1 MKWQFWI
8 DRGGTFTDIVART
21 PGGALVTHKLL
32 SENPERYQ
40 DAAVQG
46 VRDLLGLRPD
56 EPMPAD
62 QIEAVKMGTTV
73 ATNALL
79 ERKGER
85 TLLVVTRG
93 FRDQLRIAYQARP
106 KLFVRKIELPELLY
120 ESVVEV
126 DERIGA
132 HGDVVLRLNEATARI
147 ELQAA
152 FNKGFRTVAVCLM
165 HGYRYT
171 QHEAALKRIAQDI
184 GFTQISV
191 SHEVSPLMKFVSRG
205 DTAVVDAYL
214 SPILRRYVEQVQ
226 SALGNVR
233 LQFMQSSGGLTDAH
247 KFQGKDAILSGPA
260 GGIVGAAAVTQLAG
274 FDKMIGFDMGGTSTD
289 VTHFAG
295 EYERAF
301 ETEVAGVRLRA
312 PIMQIHT
319 VAAGGGSICTFDGSK
334 FRVGPESAGANPG
347 PAAYRRGGPLTVTDC
362 NVMVGKLRPELFPA
376 VFGPNGDEPLDT
388 RAVFEKFELLAL
400 QVEKATGQKRLAEE
414 IAAGFLRIAVE
425 NMANAI
431 KHISVQRGYDVTEY
445 TLTCFGGAA
454 GQHACMVADAL
465 GMQRVYIHPFAGVL
479 SAYGMGLADVRT
491 LKQAAVEKELSD
503 DLLASLAAEF
513 TALGTHARV
522 DVEAQGL
529 TAAQVRVVNS
539 LALKYDGT
547 DTTIELPF
555 VCSPPPGREGV
566 GERVVANE
574 PGSRGGTPSPQP
586 SPPGGG
592 SNALLTAFEATYRQR
607 YGFLMPGRAL
617 VVEAVAAEAIGHAQS
632 AQEAVP
638 ALAVR
643 VEGLRARAEVKVFSD
658 DALRP
663 TQVFY
668 REDLRPSDVIVGP
681 AIIKEPIATTV
692 IEPEWRAVVT
702 AQNHLVLERTKK
714 AERSHAIGTT
724 ADPVL
729 LEVFNNLFMAIAEQ
743 MGVTLANT
751 SYSVNI
757 KERLDF
763 SCAIFDPEG
772 NLVANAPHM
781 PVHLGSMGESVRVIL
796 EKRAGAMK
804 PGDAFVLNAPYAGG
818 THIPDVTVVMP
829 VFVALLP
836 PLGGE
841 GWGEGRGSAGFSG
854 QADPTLKQFARELRT
869 EQTDAEAKLWYVLRA
884 KRWRDLKFRRQH
896 PIRIGQRDF
905 ILDFY
910 CDELKL
916 CVELD
921 GGQHVENAVADRDR
935 DALLAT
941 VGVRTVRFWNSDVF
955 NAWDAVLERLWLAT
969 ETPSPQPSPPG
980 GGSPKPLFYV
990 AARGHHADIGGITPG
1005 SMPPFSKHIREEGV
1019 LLDNVQLVR
1028 EGVFL
1033 EDELTHILT
1042 HDAHPV
1048 RNVAQN
1054 IGDLRAQVASCKKG
1068 ANELIKMVE
1077 HFGRDVVVA
1086 YMNHVQDN
1094 AEESVR
1100 RAIHKLTDGEFGVD
1114 LDDGSHIHV
1123 KVSINRAERSA
1134 KVDFTGTSAQR
1145 PSNFNAPR
1153 SVSRAVVLYVFR
1165 TLVDDEIPMNAGC
1178 LKPIEIVIPDG
1189 SMLSPVY
1196 PAAVVAGN
1204 VEVSQAA
1211 TNCLYGALGV
1221 LAGAYGTMTNF
1232 TFGND
1237 TYQYY
1242 ETISGGSGA
1251 GPDFDGTSVVQCHM
1265 TNSRLTD
1272 PEVLEFRYPVRV
1284 DSHTI
1289 NAGTGGKGKFHG
1301 GDGADRRIRFLAPMT
1316 AAILGNNRVNRPHGM
1331 DGGEPGHA
1339 AKNWVERVN
1348 GGRED
1353 YGHICEVEMQVDDVF
1368 VIQTPGGGGFGAPQ

>member
-1 MKWQFWI
+1 MTTFNTPNPQWQFWI
-8 DRGGTFTDIVART
+8 DRGGTFTDIVAKQ
-21 PGGALVTHKLL
+21 PDGALVTLKLL
-32 SENPERYQ
+32 SENPERYK
-40 DAAVQG
+40 DAAVHG
-46 VRDLLGLRPD
+46 IRELLGVKAG
-56 EPMPAD
+56 EPIPSEL
-62 QIEAVKMGTTV
+62 IEAVKMGTTV

-120 ESVVEV
+120 ETVVEV

-132 HGDVVLRLNEATARI
+132 HGDVVLPLDEAKARAD
-147 ELQAA
+147 LQAA
-152 FNKGFRTVAVCLM
+152 FAQGFRSVAVCLM
-165 HGYRYT
+165 HGYRFT
-171 QHEAALKRIAQDI
+171 QHEAALKRIASEI

-226 SALGNVR
+226 SSLGNVR

-289 VTHFAG
+289 VTHYAG

-362 NVMVGKLRPELFPA
+362 NVMVGKLRPELFPP
-376 VFGPNGDEPLDT
+376 VFGPNGDQPLDT
-388 RAVFEKFELLAL
+388 RAVIEKFEAMAL
-400 QVEKATGQKRLAEE
+400 QVERDTGQKKSPEE
-414 IAAGFLRIAVE
+414 IAAGFLLIAVE

-445 TLTCFGGAA
+445 TLTCFGGAG

-465 GMQRVYIHPFAGVL
+465 GMQRVYIHPLAGVL

-491 LKQAAVEKELSD
+491 LKQAAVEKTLSD
-503 DLLASLAAEF
+503 ELLGSLGVDF
-513 TALGTHARV
+513 DALTQQARAN
-522 DVEAQGL
+522 VEAQGL
-529 TAAQVRVVNS
+529 AADKVRVVKT

-547 DTTIELPF
+547 DTTIELPMAE
-555 VCSPPPGREGV
+555 STS
-566 GERVVANE
+566 A
-574 PGSRGGTPSPQP
+574 PS
-586 SPPGGG
+586 
-592 SNALLTAFEATYRQR
+592 LLKAFETTYRQR

-617 VVEAVAAEAIGHAQS
+617 VVEAIAAEAIGQTQS
-632 AQEAVP
+632 AQESTPDLPDRP
-638 ALAVR
+638 A
-643 VEGLRARAEVKVFSD
+643 GMQARAEVKAFTD
-658 DALRP
+658 NALRA

-668 REDLRPSDVIVGP
+668 REDLRPGDIITGP

-692 IEPEWRAVVT
+692 VEPEWRAVVT
-702 AQNHLVLERTKK
+702 PHNHLVLERTKK
-714 AERSHAIGTT
+714 AERAHAIGTT

-796 EKRAGAMK
+796 EKRAGQMK

-818 THIPDVTVVMP
+818 THIPDVTVVTP
-829 VFVALLP
+829 IFLA
-836 PLGGE
+836 GE
-841 GWGEGRGSAGFSG
+841 
-854 QADPTLKQFARELRT
+854 
-869 EQTDAEAKLWYVLRA
+869 
-884 KRWRDLKFRRQH
+884 
-896 PIRIGQRDF
+896 
-905 ILDFY
+905 
-910 CDELKL
+910 
-916 CVELD
+916 
-921 GGQHVENAVADRDR
+921 
-935 DALLAT
+935 AT
-941 VGVRTVRFWNSDVF
+941 
-955 NAWDAVLERLWLAT
+955 
-969 ETPSPQPSPPG
+969 
-980 GGSPKPLFYV
+980 PLFYT

-1005 SMPPFSKHIREEGV
+1005 SMPPFSKHISEEGV

-1033 EDELTHILT
+1033 EDELTQILT
-1042 HDAHPV
+1042 HDAYPV

-1054 IGDLRAQVASCKKG
+1054 IGDLRAQVASCNKG
-1068 ANELIKMVE
+1068 ANELTKMVE
-1077 HFGRDVVVA
+1077 HFGREVVVA
-1086 YMNHVQDN
+1086 YMKHVQDN

-1100 RAIHKLTDGEFGVD
+1100 RVIHKLTDGEFGVD

-1123 KVSINRAERSA
+1123 KVSINREARTA

-1165 TLVDDEIPMNAGC
+1165 TLVDDDIPMNAGC

-1237 TYQYY
+1237 EYQYY

-1251 GPDFDGTSVVQCHM
+1251 GPTFDGTSVVQCHM

-1289 NAGTGGKGKFHG
+1289 KLGTGGKGKFHG
-1301 GDGADRRIRFLAPMT
+1301 GDGADRRIRFLEPMT

-1331 DGGEPGHA
+1331 AGGDPGA
-1339 AKNWVERVN
+1339 TAKNWVERAD
-1348 GGRED
+1348 GSRED
-1353 YGHICEVEMQVDDVF
+1353 YGHICEVAMNKDDVF
-1368 VIQTPGGGGFGAPQ
+1368 VIQTPGGGGFGKE

>member
-1 MKWQFWI
+1 MTPRWQFWI
-8 DRGGTFTDIVART
+8 DRGGTFTDVIARKPDGSLLT
-21 PGGALVTHKLL
+21 MKLL
-32 SENPERYQ
+32 SDNPERYA

-46 VRDLLGLRPD
+46 VRELLGLNPD
-56 EPMPAD
+56 APIPAA
-62 QIEAVKMGTTV
+62 QIEVVKMGTTV

-79 ERKGER
+79 ERKGAR

-106 KLFVRKIELPELLY
+106 KLFVRKIELPQMLH
-120 ESVVEV
+120 ESVIEV
-126 DERIGA
+126 AERIGA
-132 HGDVVLRLNEATARI
+132 HGDIVLALDATQARI
-147 ELQAA
+147 DLQGA
-152 FNKGFRTVAVCLM
+152 FENGLRAVAICLM

-171 QHEAALKRIAQDI
+171 QHEVALKRIAESI

-205 DTAVVDAYL
+205 DTTVVDAYL

-226 SALGNVR
+226 AALGAVR

-260 GGIVGAAAVTQLAG
+260 GGVVGAAAVTQCAG

-301 ETEVAGVRLRA
+301 ETEVAGVRLRT
-312 PIMQIHT
+312 PIMRIHS

-362 NVMVGKLRPELFPA
+362 NVMVGKLRPELFPSL
-376 VFGPNGDEPLDT
+376 FGLSGDQALDSE
-388 RAVFEKFELLAL
+388 VVVEKFQKLAL
-400 QVEKATGQKRLAEE
+400 AIEQATGQKKSTQA

-465 GMQRVYIHPFAGVL
+465 GMQRVYIHPLAGVL

-491 LKQAAVEKELSD
+491 LKQAAVEKRLSD
-503 DLLASLAAEF
+503 ELLQSLHDVFETLSLQACAE
-513 TALGTHARV
+513 V
-522 DVEAQGL
+522 CAQGFMSQQL
-529 TAAQVRVVNS
+529 RIAKT

-547 DTTIELPF
+547 DTTIELPLQ
-555 VCSPPPGREGV
+555 
-566 GERVVANE
+566 AN
-574 PGSRGGTPSPQP
+574 SDRG
-586 SPPGGG
+586 
-592 SNALLTAFEATYRQR
+592 ALEKAFETTYRQR

-617 VVEAVAAEAIGHAQS
+617 VVEAIAAEAIAHTAAAPES
-632 AQEAVP
+632 SLDLP
-638 ALAVR
+638 AR
-643 VEGLRARAEVKVFSD
+643 SIELRARAEVKVFCA
-658 DALRP
+658 DAVCDSL
-663 TQVFY
+663 VFF
-668 REDLRPSDVIVGP
+668 REDLRPGDVITGP
-681 AIIKEPIATTV
+681 AIIREPNATTV
-692 IEPEWRAVVT
+692 VEPEWRASVT
-702 AQNHLVLERTKK
+702 PSNHLLLERTQKI
-714 AERSHAIGTT
+714 ARTHAIGTN

-763 SCAIFDPEG
+763 SCAIFDPAG

-796 EKRAGAMK
+796 EKRAGNMK

-818 THIPDVTVVMP
+818 THIPDVTVITP
-829 VFVALLP
+829 VFLP
-836 PLGGE
+836 G
-841 GWGEGRGSAGFSG
+841 
-854 QADPTLKQFARELRT
+854 
-869 EQTDAEAKLWYVLRA
+869 
-884 KRWRDLKFRRQH
+884 
-896 PIRIGQRDF
+896 
-905 ILDFY
+905 
-910 CDELKL
+910 
-916 CVELD
+916 
-921 GGQHVENAVADRDR
+921 ENA
-935 DALLAT
+935 
-941 VGVRTVRFWNSDVF
+941 
-955 NAWDAVLERLWLAT
+955 
-969 ETPSPQPSPPG
+969 
-980 GGSPKPLFYV
+980 PLFYT

-1005 SMPPFSKHIREEGV
+1005 SMPPFSKHISEEGV

-1028 EGVFL
+1028 EGIFL
-1033 EDELTHILT
+1033 EADLTRILT
-1042 HDAHPV
+1042 QDAHPV
-1048 RNVAQN
+1048 RNVTQN
-1054 IGDLRAQVASCKKG
+1054 IADLRAQVASCNKG
-1068 ANELIKMVE
+1068 AIELAAMVR

-1100 RAIHKLTDGEFGVD
+1100 RAIHKLSDGEFGVD

-1123 KVSINRAERSA
+1123 RVSIDRDARSA
-1134 KVDFTGTSAQR
+1134 IIDFSGTSAQA

-1178 LKPIEIVIPDG
+1178 LKPISIIIPEG
-1189 SMLSPVY
+1189 SMLAPVY

-1237 TYQYY
+1237 IYQYY

-1251 GPDFDGTSVVQCHM
+1251 GPTFDGTSVVQCHM

-1284 DSHTI
+1284 DSHSI
-1289 NAGTGGKGKFHG
+1289 NIGTGGKGQFHG
-1301 GDGADRRIRFLAPMT
+1301 GDGADRRIRFLEPMT
-1316 AAILGNNRVNRPHGM
+1316 AAILANNRVNRPHGM
-1331 DGGEPGHA
+1331 AGGEPGMA
-1339 AKNWVERVN
+1339 AKNWVERAS
-1348 GGRED
+1348 GARED
-1353 YGHICEVEMQVDDVF
+1353 FGHLCEVQMKANDVF
-1368 VIQTPGGGGFGAPQ
+1368 VIQTPGGGGFGRAGS

>member
-1 MKWQFWI
+1 MKVAGREQDATTSQWQFWI
-8 DRGGTFTDIVART
+8 DRGGTFTDIVAKK
-21 PGGALVTHKLL
+21 PDGSLVTHKLL
-32 SENPERYQ
+32 SENPERYK

-46 VRDLLGLRPD
+46 VRDLLGLKAG
-56 EPMPAD
+56 EAIPAE

-85 TLLVVTRG
+85 TLLVVTTG

-132 HGDVVLRLNEATARI
+132 HGDVVSPLNENKARTD
-147 ELQAA
+147 LQAA
-152 FNKGFRTVAVCLM
+152 YDRGFRTVAVCLM

-347 PAAYRRGGPLTVTDC
+347 PAAYRRSGPLTVTDC

-388 RAVFEKFELLAL
+388 SAVFAKFEQLAL
-400 QVEKATGQKRLAEE
+400 DVEKATGQKKTSEE

-445 TLTCFGGAA
+445 TLTCFGGAG

-503 DLLASLAAEF
+503 ELLASLATEF
-513 TALGTHARV
+513 AALGAHARA

-547 DTTIELPF
+547 DTTIELPLEA
-555 VCSPPPGREGV
+555 STSQ
-566 GERVVANE
+566 A
-574 PGSRGGTPSPQP
+574 S
-586 SPPGGG
+586 
-592 SNALLTAFEATYRQR
+592 LLKAFEATYRQR

-617 VVEAVAAEAIGHAQS
+617 VVEAVAAEAIGRAQS

-638 ALAVR
+638 DLAAR
-643 VEGLRARAEVKVFSD
+643 AEELRARAEVKVFSD

-668 REDLRPSDVIVGP
+668 REDLRPGDVIGGP

-692 IEPEWRAVVT
+692 VEPEWRAVVT
-702 AQNHLVLERTKK
+702 SQNHLVLERTKK
-714 AERSHAIGTT
+714 AERAHAIGTT

-796 EKRAGAMK
+796 EKRAGQMK

-818 THIPDVTVVMP
+818 THIPDVTVVKP
-829 VFVALLP
+829 IFLE
-836 PLGGE
+836 GE
-841 GWGEGRGSAGFSG
+841 
-854 QADPTLKQFARELRT
+854 T
-869 EQTDAEAKLWYVLRA
+869 
-884 KRWRDLKFRRQH
+884 
-896 PIRIGQRDF
+896 
-905 ILDFY
+905 
-910 CDELKL
+910 
-916 CVELD
+916 
-921 GGQHVENAVADRDR
+921 
-935 DALLAT
+935 
-941 VGVRTVRFWNSDVF
+941 
-955 NAWDAVLERLWLAT
+955 
-969 ETPSPQPSPPG
+969 
-980 GGSPKPLFYV
+980 KPLFYT

-1005 SMPPFSKHIREEGV
+1005 SMPPFSKHISEEGV

-1033 EDELTHILT
+1033 EDELTQILT
-1042 HDAHPV
+1042 HDAYPV

-1054 IGDLRAQVASCKKG
+1054 IGDLRAQVASCNKG
-1068 ANELIKMVE
+1068 ANELTKMVE

-1123 KVSINRAERSA
+1123 KVSINRAERTA

-1178 LKPIEIVIPDG
+1178 LKPIDIVIPDG

-1284 DSHTI
+1284 DAHTI
-1289 NAGTGGKGKFHG
+1289 NVGTGGKGKYHG
-1301 GDGADRRIRFLAPMT
+1301 GDGADRRIRFLSPMT

-1331 DGGEPGHA
+1331 DGGEPGRS
-1339 AKNWVERVN
+1339 AKNWVERVD
-1348 GGRED
+1348 GSRED

-1368 VIQTPGGGGFGAPQ
+1368 VIQTPGGGGFGRPA

>member
-1 MKWQFWI
+1 MNDRATPTENIGTQWQFWV
-8 DRGGTFTDIVART
+8 DRGGTFTDIVARK
-21 PGGALVTHKLL
+21 PDGDLITHKLL
-32 SENPERYQ
+32 SENPERYK

-46 VRDLLGLRPD
+46 ICELLGLKPG
-56 EPMPAD
+56 ETIPAEKV
-62 QIEAVKMGTTV
+62 EAVKMGTTV

-79 ERKGER
+79 ERKGDR
-85 TLLVVTRG
+85 TLLVVTEG
-93 FRDQLRIAYQARP
+93 FRDQLRIAYQDRP

-120 ESVVEV
+120 GEVVEV
-126 DERIGA
+126 RERVGA
-132 HGDVVLRLNEATARI
+132 HGDVVQAIDEAHARVG
-147 ELQAA
+147 LQAS
-152 FNKGFRTVAVCLM
+152 FNRGYRAVAICLM

-171 QHEAALKRIAQDI
+171 DHEVALKKIAMEI
-184 GFTQISV
+184 GFTQVSV

-205 DTAVVDAYL
+205 DTTVVDAYL
-214 SPILRRYVEQVQ
+214 SPILRRYVDQVQ

-289 VTHFAG
+289 VAHFAG

-301 ETEVAGVRLRA
+301 VTEVAGVRLRA

-376 VFGPNGDEPLDT
+376 VFGPNGDERLD
-388 RAVFEKFELLAL
+388 RDVVIAKFDVLAKE
-400 QVEKATGQKRLAEE
+400 VERATGQQKSSEV

-445 TLTCFGGAA
+445 TLTCFGGAG
-454 GQHACMVADAL
+454 GQHACMVADSL
-465 GMQRVYIHPFAGVL
+465 GMKRVYIHPFAGVL

-491 LKQAAVEKELSD
+491 MKQAAVEKKLSD
-503 DLLASLAAEF
+503 ALLIELQPTLSRLGAESQS
-513 TALGTHARV
+513 
-522 DVEAQGL
+522 DVIAQGIA
-529 TAAQVRVVNS
+529 TSSIRVVNT
-539 LALKYDGT
+539 LAVKYEGT
-547 DTTIELPF
+547 DTTIELP
-555 VCSPPPGREGV
+555 VTESVRAE
-566 GERVVANE
+566 
-574 PGSRGGTPSPQP
+574 
-586 SPPGGG
+586 
-592 SNALLTAFEATYRQR
+592 ALISQFETTYRLR
-607 YGFLMPGRAL
+607 YGFLMPNRAL
-617 VVEAVAAEAIGHAQS
+617 VVEAIAAEAIGRTQS
-632 AQEAVP
+632 AHEKPPQLSTRNG
-638 ALAVR
+638 ALDS
-643 VEGLRARAEVKVFSD
+643 RAQAAAYMDESIRETKI
-658 DALRP
+658 
-663 TQVFY
+663 FY
-668 REDLRPSDVIVGP
+668 REDLRPGDVITGP
-681 AIIKEPIATTV
+681 AVIKEPIATTV
-692 IEPEWRAVVT
+692 IEPEWRAVCT
-702 AQNHLVLERTKK
+702 PLNHLVLERVKK
-714 AERSHAIGTT
+714 AERTHAIGTT

-763 SCAIFDPEG
+763 SCAVFDPDG

-796 EKRAGAMK
+796 DKRRGHMK

-829 VFVALLP
+829 VFMK
-836 PLGGE
+836 GDSE
-841 GWGEGRGSAGFSG
+841 
-854 QADPTLKQFARELRT
+854 
-869 EQTDAEAKLWYVLRA
+869 
-884 KRWRDLKFRRQH
+884 
-896 PIRIGQRDF
+896 
-905 ILDFY
+905 
-910 CDELKL
+910 
-916 CVELD
+916 
-921 GGQHVENAVADRDR
+921 
-935 DALLAT
+935 
-941 VGVRTVRFWNSDVF
+941 
-955 NAWDAVLERLWLAT
+955 
-969 ETPSPQPSPPG
+969 
-980 GGSPKPLFYV
+980 PLFYT
-990 AARGHHADIGGITPG
+990 AARGHHADIGGISPG
-1005 SMPPFSKHIREEGV
+1005 SMPPFSTNINEEGV

-1042 HDAHPV
+1042 HDPYPV
-1048 RNVAQN
+1048 RNVTQN
-1054 IGDLRAQVASCKKG
+1054 IADLRAQVASCNKG
-1068 ANELIKMVE
+1068 AAELAKMVD
-1077 HFGRDVVVA
+1077 HFSRDVVVA
-1086 YMNHVQDN
+1086 YMKHVQDN

-1100 RAIHKLTDGEFGVD
+1100 RVIHKLKEGEFGVD

-1123 KVSINRAERSA
+1123 KVSINREKREAT
-1134 KVDFTGTSAQR
+1134 VDFTGTSAQR
-1145 PSNFNAPR
+1145 PSNFNAPKP
-1153 SVSRAVVLYVFR
+1153 VSRAVVLYVFR

-1178 LKPIEIVIPDG
+1178 LKPINIVIPDG
-1189 SMLSPVY
+1189 SMLSPQF

-1237 TYQYY
+1237 VYQYY

-1251 GPDFDGTSVVQCHM
+1251 GPDFDGTDVVQCHM

-1289 NAGTGGKGKFHG
+1289 HHGTGGAGKYHG
-1301 GDGADRRIRFLAPMT
+1301 GNGADRRIRFLETMT
-1316 AAILGNNRVNRPHGM
+1316 AGILANNRVNRPHGCE
-1331 DGGEPGHA
+1331 GGEPGVA
-1339 AKNWVERVN
+1339 AKNWVERAD
-1348 GGRED
+1348 GTRED
-1353 YGHICEVEMQVDDVF
+1353 YGHICEVQMNKDDVF
-1368 VIQTPGGGGFGAPQ
+1368 VIQTPGGGGFGKPSK